1 MGRAI
6 DLESKREPS
15 SEFHCSGSQLTAKF
29 PTAITSSILA
39 LASRSS
45 RLSLRSTRGTR
56 ASALTNRSVERSPGS
71 YVMAGEDSVHQQGCD
86 AEENNFAGR
95 SAHGSSNGSGVS
107 WLQLLEVARS
117 RA

>member
-45 RLSLRSTRGTR
+45 RLSLRSTRETR
-56 ASALTNRSVERSPGS
+56 ASALTNRSVERGPGS
-71 YVMAGEDSVHQQGCD
+71 YVMADNDCIHQQECD
-86 AEENNFAGR
+86 AETNDFATGP
-95 SAHGSSNGSGVS
+95 ADGSSDGS
-107 WLQLLEVARS
+107 
-117 RA
+117 